1 MGDLVNELDKWTTV
15 HRKIEPSGV
24 ALTRGEIKEQRRL
37 AWEALSP
44 RQKRQKQLERE
55 KVEIEHPEYNR
66 ALVGRAQ
73 RRMARVDSM
82 PHALR
87 EVVYDFGLEIVQ
99 EFINHH
105 VTNPKSIR
113 HLIET
118 CWFVDNAEGNPRFK
132 INKSPGAKR
141 NEAEYADVYF
151 ATDKT
156 P

>member
-66 ALVGRAQ
+66 ALVDRAQ

-82 PHALR
+82 PHALQ
-87 EVVYDFGLEIVQ
+87 EVVLRLWARNQCRNLSTI
-99 EFINHH
+99 I

-132 INKSPGAKR
+132 INKSPG
-141 NEAEYADVYF
+141 
-151 ATDKT
+151 
-156 P
+156 